1 MIQADN
7 IYKVQLPGTAMGNY
21 TLADKYLA
29 LDNEDNYTMVVLTE
43 QFMPGEI
50 VNGGDI
56 ICIYDHTDDPISGP
70 WKLYS
75 KYIVGTEELV
85 NILLECPGT
94 TVECRKMVMK
104 GLHTRIAV
112 EATSNKTVFVM
123 NLSHNY
129 DSRLTIEEFQAE
141 YIKAMWYID
150 QVIR

>member
-7 IYKVQLPGTAMGNY
+7 MYKVQLPGTAMGSY
-21 TLADKYLA
+21 TLGDKYLA
-29 LDNEDNYTMVVLTE
+29 LDNEDNYTMVVLAE
-43 QFMPGEI
+43 RFMSGEI

-56 ICIYDHTDDPISGP
+56 ICICDHTDDPISGP

-75 KYIVGTEELV
+75 KCRVDTEELIEV
-85 NILLECPGT
+85 LLECPGAT
-94 TVECRKMVMK
+94 IECRKMVMK
-104 GLHTRIAV
+104 GLHTRIAI

-141 YIKAMWYID
+141 YSKAMWYID
-150 QVIR
+150 QVIK